1 VDTLLNDVRYA
12 ARMAWKSRVVT
23 LVAVASLA
31 AGIGANSAVFSLV
44 NAILLRPRAV
54 ATPDRL
60 VELYSGDR
68 QQPYQTSSYP
78 SYLDFRDNNG
88 VFSGLAAYGVAFQ
101 FKLLGPTD
109 VEQVWGEVVSGN
121 YFDVL
126 GVRLELGRA
135 FLAEE
140 DRVPNRNPVVVISHS
155 LWQRRFGADPGVL
168 GRSITINNQP
178 LTVIGVAAP
187 QYTGMLRGLASEIWL
202 PAMMLPA
209 VDPVRGKVKLTSR
222 GSKWVTLVGRLA
234 PGVSLDRARAR
245 FDVLSRQMQAAHPDE
260 WTNEGEASARPIFV
274 SVLPE
279 SETRVHPSAR
289 GAAFAFAVLLLV
301 VVALVLLLACLNL
314 ASMLFARAVARRT
327 EIAIRL
333 ALGADRSRIVR
344 QLVTES
350 VLLSLVAGLCGVVF
364 AFWVIRLAFAF
375 MPALP
380 EGIRLGLDV
389 PLDWRVVLYS
399 MVVATATGVLLGLAP
414 ALHGTKAAVWTVLR
428 DQSSGVTARHRTSRV
443 RTWLVTAQVAFSL
456 LLLIGAGLVVRSL
469 DHVRPTRLGFQSAN
483 MLVAPVTLSETDY
496 DRTRG
501 HQLYEQLMERVA
513 ALPGTRK
520 VSLVDAV
527 PGGFMSRTR
536 RSTEI
541 EGYTPQPNESL
552 EIDASIASPHH
563 FTNLGV
569 PFVMGR
575 DFDERD
581 RDGAPCVAIINEVFA
596 RRYFAGVSSPL
607 GRHLAKVERT
617 PAERKVL
624 CQIVGVIRD
633 DRWQSL
639 QDEVRP
645 FFAYALLQSDTRR
658 VTLMAETAGNPAA
671 LTASVR
677 QIIRTLDPRMPVAD
691 VQTLDAYFSVS
702 LYPFRLLAIV
712 IAACGVMALLLA
724 AIGIYGIVAYSVA
737 QRHREVGIRMAL
749 GALGR
754 DILALVIRQGM
765 VPVAY
770 GIAAGLALGLVLAR
784 VMSSLPD
791 DAQVLFGVSA
801 TDPLTFGGV
810 TAFLGLI
817 ALAACYVPARRAA
830 KVDPVVTLRDG
841 S

>member
-1 VDTLLNDVRYA
+1 MSDIRYA
-12 ARMAWKSRVVT
+12 ARMAWKTRVVT
-23 LVAVASLA
+23 LVAIASLA

-54 ATPDRL
+54 ADPGRL

-88 VFSGLAAYGVAFQ
+88 VFSGLAAYGVAYE
-101 FKLLGPTD
+101 FKLLGSTD

-126 GVRLELGRA
+126 GVRLELGRP

-155 LWQRRFGADPGVL
+155 LWRRRL
-168 GRSITINNQP
+168 GWEAAILGKSITINNQP
-178 LTVIGVAAP
+178 LTVVGLAGP
-187 QYTGMLRGLASEIWL
+187 RYTGMLRGLASEIWL

-209 VDPVRGKVKLTSR
+209 VDPIRGESKLTSR
-222 GSKWVTLVGRLA
+222 GSKWVTLVGRLS
-234 PGVSLDRARAR
+234 PGVSLQQARAR
-245 FDVLSRQMQAAHPDE
+245 FDVLSRQMQTAHPDE
-260 WTNEGEASARPIFV
+260 WTNEGETSARPIFV

-279 SETRVHPSAR
+279 RETRVHPSAR
-289 GAAFAFAVLLLV
+289 GAAFAFAALLLA
-301 VVALVLLLACLNL
+301 VVALVLLLAGINL

-344 QLVTES
+344 QLLTES
-350 VLLSLVAGLCGVVF
+350 VLLALVAGVAGVLF

-389 PLDWRVVLYS
+389 PLDWRVVLYT
-399 MVVATATGVLLGLAP
+399 MVVATATGIFLGLAP

-428 DQSSGVTARHRTSRV
+428 DQSSGVTARYRTSRV
-443 RTWLVTAQVAFSL
+443 RTWLVTAQVALSL
-456 LLLIGAGLVVRSL
+456 LLLIGAGLVLRSL
-469 DHVRPTRLGFQSAN
+469 DHVRPTQLGFKSTN
-483 MLVAPVTLSETDY
+483 MLVAPVTLSETEY
-496 DRTRG
+496 DRSRG
-501 HQLYEQLMERVA
+501 HEFYERLLERVA
-513 ALPGTRK
+513 TLPGVRK

-541 EGYTPQPNESL
+541 EGYTPQPNERL
-552 EIDASIASPHH
+552 EIDASITSPHH

-569 PFVMGR
+569 PFIAGR
-575 DFDERD
+575 DFGERD
-581 RDGAPCVAIINEVFA
+581 RDGAPCVAIINEAFA
-596 RRYFAGVSSPL
+596 RRYFAGVASPL
-607 GRHLAKVERT
+607 GRHLTKVERRR
-617 PAERKVL
+617 AEEKVL

-639 QDEVRP
+639 ENDVRP
-645 FFAYALLQSDTRR
+645 FFAHALLQSDVRR
-658 VTLMAETAGNPAA
+658 MTLMVETAGAPAA

-677 QIIRTLDPRMPVAD
+677 QVIRTLDPRMPVAD

-712 IAACGVMALLLA
+712 IAACGVMALMLA

-737 QRHREVGIRMAL
+737 QRQREVGIRMAL
-749 GALGR
+749 GALGS
-754 DILALVIRQGM
+754 DILALIVRQGM
-765 VPVAY
+765 VPVTY
-770 GIAAGLALGLVLAR
+770 GIAMGLVLGLVLAGALAT
-784 VMSSLPD
+784 MPD

-810 TAFLGLI
+810 TAFLGFI
-817 ALAACYVPARRAA
+817 ALVACWIPARRAA
-830 KVDPVVTLRDG
+830 RVDPMVTLRDG